1 MEKSNM
7 DQFIQNHAANV
18 QRWERNRMSAADKT
32 YAAQERAQRLADVG
46 ARVRDGSYPDT
57 GVPLTATVA
66 SPKLRDDLAKGAAN
80 ADTRDTRNDRTGED
94 NEPFQSDFTV
104 QNY

>member
-7 DQFIQNHAANV
+7 DQFIQNHADNV

-32 YAAQERAQRLADVG
+32 YAAQERAQRLADVE

-57 GVPLTATVA
+57 GANLAAAVA
-66 SPKLRDDLAKGAAN
+66 SPKFRDDLAKAPVD
-80 ADTRDTRNDRTGED
+80 ADDAVEHAERWDGL
-94 NEPFQSDFTV
+94 S
-104 QNY
+104 